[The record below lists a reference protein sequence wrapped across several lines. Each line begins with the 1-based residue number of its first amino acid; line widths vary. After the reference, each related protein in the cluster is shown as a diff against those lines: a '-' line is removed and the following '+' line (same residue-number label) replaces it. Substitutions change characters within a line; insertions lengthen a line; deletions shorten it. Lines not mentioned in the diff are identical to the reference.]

1 MPKIRYARP
10 AEMAPHPMLKRV
22 GMMVGLADHFAA
34 RSRKAGKN
42 RDEHKERAAELEGDW
57 QALVESVKANGIL
70 EPIKICKI
78 PATDWSPKPL
88 GAEYWVVDG
97 RNRWM
102 AAQHA
107 KLRRVPYLLVRPE
120 DASAIIMATVTG
132 RRHYTK
138 GATAYLAVLM
148 HPEFATDGSE
158 RQKTGLKAEPSAL
171 SAEGLATRFAVSPR
185 LIEQAAKLFR
195 LVEKHPHLRESAEA
209 DVWAGCGLGG
219 IIAGLESMIAAGKV
233 PEKEPAD
240 RKAFLAW
247 ASVRGFA
254 AEHAKL
260 ADRWP
265 DLSKEQR
272 DQAIVMIAE
281 ASAKLPPEIRTHLKD
296 VL

>member
-1 MPKIRYARP
+1 MPKLRFARP

-70 EPIKICKI
+70 EPIKICKM
-78 PATDWSPKPL
+78 PEEAPRPL
-88 GAEYWVVDG
+88 GAAFWVVDG

-138 GATAYLAVLM
+138 GATAYLACLM
-148 HPEFATDGSE
+148 HPEFATDGAARE
-158 RQKTGLKAEPSAL
+158 KAGTPSAL
-171 SAEGLATRFAVSPR
+171 SAEGLATRFAVSSR
-185 LIEQAAKLFR
+185 LLEQAAKLFR

-247 ASVRGFA
+247 ATIRGFA

-265 DLSKEQR
+265 DLSPEQR